1 MTREERIE
9 QYTFIY
15 IDKEPEEVLS
25 KAKKA
30 AASKSETKKNRRP
43 KPALN
48 TQPEHGSVI
57 TGSPSSA
64 ELRRQSQWRQ
74 SSAEEEEPP
83 PVKIA
88 WKTAAA
94 RKSLPASITM
104 HNLDLQK
111 CNMSPVV
118 KIEQV
123 FALQNAAGDG
133 KLIDQFVYSTKVCTL
148 CSDSFS
154 PKLFQVYLVELKPAP
169 AILSQCTF
177 LWLERLNLT

>member
-15 IDKEPEEVLS
+15 IDQEPEESLA
-25 KAKKA
+25 KAKKT
-30 AASKSETKKNRRP
+30 AASKPEAKKNRRP
-43 KPALN
+43 KPAPS
-48 TQPEHGSVI
+48 TQPEHASVVAAS
-57 TGSPSSA
+57 SPSHA
-64 ELRRQSQWRQ
+64 EARRQGQRRQ
-74 SSAEEEEPP
+74 PSGEEEEAP

-133 KLIDQFVYSTKVCTL
+133 KLIDQFVYSTKVCAW
-148 CSDSFS
+148 CSDPSFS
-154 PKLFQVYLVELKPAP
+154 PKLSEAWLSGELGLCPP
-169 AILSQCTF
+169 SFHHSCSF
-177 LWLERLNLT
+177 HWRD